1 MSTIHHSSSALANP
15 NNQEEGVK
23 AMKGI
28 DKRLNK
34 DGTARYRVRI
44 RMKGHPIVTETFSN
58 MTVAKKWKRKT
69 EVEIEE
75 GRYFDKVE
83 AQKHTFG
90 EMIDRYIDTVLS
102 KRQKYARNTLRHL
115 NWWKDQLGDYSL
127 DLIKQSLIAEKRDLL
142 GQELTYRQQ
151 HRSPTTVIRYLSS
164 LSHVFTIACN
174 EWAWVTLN
182 PVRKVT
188 KPKLP
193 NGRTRFLSEEEIK
206 KVLEACQAS
215 KCRDLY
221 IAVVLAMSTA
231 MRYGEIMN
239 LKKTDIDF
247 SLNVI
252 TLYETKNGEVRS
264 IPLEDLPRE
273 LVKEWVQS
281 LTSKSPLV
289 FPSPHDPK
297 RSKDIRSAWD
307 NAIKKAGIE
316 NFRFHDLRH
325 TAASYLAIDGHS
337 LLDIATLLGHKSLQM
352 TKRYAHLS
360 QDYKR
365 RMVSSNNKRLFG
377 EKNGAHS

>member
-1 MSTIHHSSSALANP
+1 MSTIHHSLSALANP
-15 NNQEEGVK
+15 NTIEEGK

-28 DKRLNK
+28 DKRQNK
-34 DGTARYRVRI
+34 DGSFSYRARVRI
-44 RMKGHPIVTETFSN
+44 KGHPTVIKSFSN
-58 MTVAKKWKRKT
+58 MTLAKKWKRDT
-69 EVEIEE
+69 EVEIER
-75 GRYFDKVE
+75 GRYFDKIE

-102 KRQKYARNTLRHL
+102 KRPKYARNTLHHL
-115 NWWKDQLGDYSL
+115 NWWKNQLGDYSL

-142 GQELTYRQQ
+142 GQEMTHRQQ
-151 HRSPTTVIRYLSS
+151 RRSSTTVVRYLSS

-182 PVRKVT
+182 PVRRVE

-193 NGRTRFLSEEEIK
+193 NGRTRFLSQEEIK
-206 KVLEACQAS
+206 KALEACQAS

-273 LVKEWVQS
+273 LVKEWIQS

-297 RSKDIRSAWD
+297 RPKDIRSAWD

-377 EKNGAHS
+377 EKNGAHN

>member
-1 MSTIHHSSSALANP
+1 MSTIHHLSSALANP
-15 NNQEEGVK
+15 NNSIEEGK
-23 AMKGI
+23 AVKGI
-28 DKRLNK
+28 DKRISK
-34 DGTARYRVRI
+34 DGTIRYRVRVRI
-44 RMKGHPIVTETFSN
+44 KGHPTVTKTLSN
-58 MTVAKKWKRKT
+58 MTLAKKWKRDT
-69 EVEIEE
+69 EVEIER
-75 GRYFDKVE
+75 GLYFDKVE

-90 EMIDRYIDTVLS
+90 AMIDRYINTVLS
-102 KRQKYARNTLRHL
+102 KRPKYARNTLHHL
-115 NWWKDQLGDYSL
+115 NWWKNQLGDYSL

-142 GQELTYRQQ
+142 GQELTHRQQ
-151 HRSPTTVIRYLSS
+151 RRSLTTVVRYLSS

-174 EWAWVTLN
+174 EWGWVTLN

-289 FPSPHDPK
+289 FPSPHDTK
-297 RSKDIRSAWD
+297 RPKDIRSAWD

-337 LLDIATLLGHKSLQM
+337 
-352 TKRYAHLS
+352 TKNHHPFGSVL
-360 QDYKR
+360 
-365 RMVSSNNKRLFG
+365 LFG
-377 EKNGAHS
+377 QKHT